1 MTIEIEHKY
10 LVKDDSWRD
19 YIISST
25 EIIQGYLCSNSR
37 CEVRVR
43 IWNDKNVQ
51 TAWITAKST
60 GACVERVEVERCISM
75 EDAKQ
80 LLVLSDGV
88 VSKVRHLVLAG
99 DLTFEVDEYTGD
111 NEGLTIAEL
120 EVCSVDFAFEK
131 PLWLGEEVTTDI
143 KYRNSQLARN
153 PYGKW

>member
-1 MTIEIEHKY
+1 MAIEIEHKY

-19 YIISST
+19 HIISST

-60 GACVERVEVERCISM
+60 GACVERVEFERGISI

-80 LLVLSDGV
+80 LLALSDGV
-88 VSKVRHLVLAG
+88 VAKVRHLVLAG
-99 DLTFEVDEYTGD
+99 NLTFEVDEYTGD

-131 PLWLGEEVTTDI
+131 PLWLGEEVTIDI
-143 KYRNSQLARN
+143 KYRNSQLAKN
-153 PYGKW
+153 PYSKW

>member
-1 MTIEIEHKY
+1 MAIEIEHKY
-10 LVKDDSWRD
+10 LVKDDSWRG

-43 IWNDKNVQ
+43 IWNDKNIQ
-51 TAWITAKST
+51 AAWITAKST
-60 GACVERVEVERCISM
+60 GACVERVEVERDISM
-75 EDAKQ
+75 EDAKR
-80 LLVLSDGV
+80 LLVLSDSV
-88 VSKVRHLVLAG
+88 VSKVRHLVLMG

-120 EVCSVDFAFEK
+120 EVCSVDFVFEK

-143 KYRNSQLARN
+143 KYRNSQLAKN
-153 PYGKW
+153 PYRKW

>member
-43 IWNDKNVQ
+43 IWNDKNIQ
-51 TAWITAKST
+51 TAWMTAKST
-60 GACVERVEVERCISM
+60 GACVERVEVERDISM
-75 EDAKQ
+75 EDAKR
-80 LLVLSDGV
+80 LLALSDGV
-88 VSKVRHLVLAG
+88 VSKVRHLVLMG
-99 DLTFEVDEYTGD
+99 NLTFDVDEYTGD

-143 KYRNSQLARN
+143 KYRNSQLAKN
-153 PYGKW
+153 PYSKW

>member
-1 MTIEIEHKY
+1 MAIEIERKY

-43 IWNDKNVQ
+43 IWNDKNAQ

-60 GACVERVEVERCISM
+60 GACVERVEVERCIGM

-131 PLWLGEEVTTDI
+131 PLWLGEEVTTNI
-143 KYRNSQLARN
+143 KYRNSQLAKN
-153 PYGKW
+153 PYSKW

>member
-10 LVKDDSWRD
+10 LVKDGSWRD
-19 YIISST
+19 HIISST

-60 GACVERVEVERCISM
+60 GACVERVEFERDISM
-75 EDAKQ
+75 EDAEQ
-80 LLVLSDGV
+80 LLALSDGV
-88 VSKVRHLVLAG
+88 VSKVRHQVLVG
-99 DLTFEVDEYTGD
+99 NLTFEVDEYTGD
-111 NEGLTIAEL
+111 NKGLIVAEL

-143 KYRNSQLARN
+143 KYRNSQLAKN
-153 PYGKW
+153 PYSKW